1 MMDFKDA
8 MITVVGTLTENAWEK
23 FWELRDE
30 VGVLNTKATQF
41 RDIQTFR
48 DELNKLLADAMEQD
62 DMVSE
67 RLTTCSENFRARM
80 AEAIGAL
87 DDADCKRSKAARDM
101 VAEGLMW
108 LADGKTTEQLA
119 NRLIDEERQALR
131 MCF

>member
-30 VGVLNTKATQF
+30 VGVLNTKATQKK
-41 RDIQTFR
+41 
-48 DELNKLLADAMEQD
+48 LNKLLADAMEQD

>member
-30 VGVLNTKATQF
+30 VGVLNTKATQNK
-41 RDIQTFR
+41 
-48 DELNKLLADAMEQD
+48 LNKLLADAMEQD